1 MTPAQQQL
9 VDTIL
14 ERFGP
19 KTVTTDPHEIEP
31 WESDWRGRYHGSAPA
46 LLSPGST
53 EEVAAII
60 RLAGEL
66 GVKIVPQG
74 GNTGMVGGA
83 TPPADGS
90 ALLLSTR
97 RMNRIRSVD
106 TAGNLAVVEAG
117 VILANFHDAMAEHGR
132 RFPLTLGAKGS
143 ATIGGL
149 VSTNAGGTQVLRFG

>member
-1 MTPAQQQL
+1 
-9 VDTIL
+9 
-14 ERFGP
+14 
-19 KTVTTDPHEIEP
+19 DPHEIEP

-106 TAGNLAVVEAG
+106 TA
-117 VILANFHDAMAEHGR
+117 
-132 RFPLTLGAKGS
+132 
-143 ATIGGL
+143 
-149 VSTNAGGTQVLRFG
+149 